1 MFLGRYFGVM
11 FYGLLNVA
19 IQFDNNQTN
28 GLSLR
33 KRANTRTSRPLC
45 MSGIMAKVE
54 IYTSMMCP
62 YCSRAVGL
70 LQAKNVRFEQIDV
83 SMSSELRQTM
93 RSRAGGRTSVP
104 QIFIDDEHIG
114 GCDDLFALESAG
126 HLDALLNQSVSQ

>member
-1 MFLGRYFGVM
+1 
-11 FYGLLNVA
+11 
-19 IQFDNNQTN
+19 
-28 GLSLR
+28 
-33 KRANTRTSRPLC
+33 
-45 MSGIMAKVE
+45 MSGIMARVE

-62 YCSRAVGL
+62 YCIRAVGL

-93 RSRAGGRTSVP
+93 LSRAGGRTSVP

-114 GCDDLFALESAG
+114 GCDDLFALESGG